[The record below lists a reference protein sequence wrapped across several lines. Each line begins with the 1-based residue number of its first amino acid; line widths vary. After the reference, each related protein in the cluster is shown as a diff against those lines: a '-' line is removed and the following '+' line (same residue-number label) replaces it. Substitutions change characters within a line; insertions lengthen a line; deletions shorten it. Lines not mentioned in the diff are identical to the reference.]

1 MLCRISLPLVAAFVV
16 LAKQLVKAQAIRPA
30 QPMSEL
36 LLGTTTGSGSY
47 TTVRGTVRLAH
58 SNRPLAGVLLSIN
71 SCSFGYFGAWDFRFT
86 GDSVRTDG
94 QGRYEL
100 RFYSQE
106 GRGYAVLFDPAM
118 GRRGSQPSRYVFYT
132 SSGLAAT
139 EDRPDRRLLKSGKV
153 NTVDF
158 APDFAP
164 NYSQP
169 IDLHLP
175 AVGH

>member
-1 MLCRISLPLVAAFVV
+1 MNSRIVLLLAVALGASGTC
-16 LAKQLVKAQAIRPA
+16 AA
-30 QPMSEL
+30 QPL
-36 LLGTTTGSGSY
+36 LAVPPDSGRY
-47 TTVRGTVRLAH
+47 AIVRGTVHLART
-58 SNRPLAGVLLSIN
+58 NRPLAGVLLIVN

-86 GDSVRTDG
+86 GDSVRTDR

-118 GRRGSQPSRYVFYT
+118 GRRGNQPSRYVFHT
-132 SSGLAAT
+132 SSGLAST

-164 NYSQP
+164 NSSQP

-175 AVGH
+175 PVGH